1 MKFFEKILI
10 ANRGEIAIRVMRA
23 CRELDIDT
31 VAIYSEVDKN
41 ALHVKYADE
50 AFPVGEAHP
59 SKSYLN
65 MDRIVD
71 IAKMSG
77 AEAIHPG
84 YGFLAENYRFAKL
97 CADEGVIFI
106 GPKSKTIQAMGSK
119 IGSKQMMKKA
129 GVPVLAGTDDGIRDI
144 DTAKKVAAEIG
155 YPVIVK
161 ASAGGGGIGMQIVTD
176 ETALEEAI
184 TGSMRIA
191 QSAFGDPTV
200 FIEKYLVKPRHIE
213 FQVLADEHGHAVH
226 LFDRECSI
234 QRRHQKLIEEA
245 PSAIMT
251 DELRARMSAAALLNA
266 GQCHVR
272 I

>member
-31 VAIYSEVDKN
+31 VAIYSAVDKN

-106 GPKSKTIQAMGSK
+106 GP
-119 IGSKQMMKKA
+119 
-129 GVPVLAGTDDGIRDI
+129 
-144 DTAKKVAAEIG
+144 E
-155 YPVIVK
+155 VK
-161 ASAGGGGIGMQIVTD
+161 DHPG
-176 ETALEEAI
+176 
-184 TGSMRIA
+184 
-191 QSAFGDPTV
+191 
-200 FIEKYLVKPRHIE
+200 
-213 FQVLADEHGHAVH
+213 HG
-226 LFDRECSI
+226 LQDREQADDEKGRCAGAS
-234 QRRHQKLIEEA
+234 RG
-245 PSAIMT
+245 PMTVSAISI
-251 DELRARMSAAALLNA
+251 RQKRWQQRSAT
-266 GQCHVR
+266 R
-272 I
+272 

>member
-71 IAKMSG
+71 IAKKSG

-129 GVPVLAGTDDGIRDI
+129 GSRCFREPMTV
-144 DTAKKVAAEIG
+144 
-155 YPVIVK
+155 
-161 ASAGGGGIGMQIVTD
+161 SATS
-176 ETALEEAI
+176 TPPK
-184 TGSMRIA
+184 RW
-191 QSAFGDPTV
+191 
-200 FIEKYLVKPRHIE
+200 
-213 FQVLADEHGHAVH
+213 
-226 LFDRECSI
+226 
-234 QRRHQKLIEEA
+234 QRRL
-245 PSAIMT
+245 AIP
-251 DELRARMSAAALLNA
+251 
-266 GQCHVR
+266 
-272 I
+272 